1 MEVVLVTHVMTTPS
15 CQATTHNKKFSSPG
29 CAALVFLLTPLWP
42 NSGMTPLFRIPSN
55 GRQTV
60 FLGRWK
66 GGVNVRHFLL
76 LFFFGNTAAKL
87 TFLAA
92 IRILLFLSTLICAP
106 ENTQPRNNHSPRC
119 VRCICTC
126 CLPTPPGLRKERFH
140 YKRSRTLTCDTRAL
154 VTGADFANVF
164 FSFHF
169 GALCSFRWTLAFF
182 FIFSAG
188 AFFPCSLHFF
198 SGFNLH
204 FFFCNFGPSE
214 LHFHP
219 LPGYNFDID

>member
-42 NSGMTPLFRIPSN
+42 NSGMTPLFRTSPN

-66 GGVNVRHFLL
+66 GGVNFRHFLL
-76 LFFFGNTAAKL
+76 LFFLETLRQNWRFWL
-87 TFLAA
+87 PYD
-92 IRILLFLSTLICAP
+92 ILLFLSTLICAP

-164 FSFHF
+164 F
-169 GALCSFRWTLAFF
+169 LCILGHYAFFAGRLHF

-188 AFFPCSLHFF
+188 AFFPCRLHFF
-198 SGFNLH
+198 SGFNLQ
-204 FFFCNFGPSE
+204 F
-214 LHFHP
+214 
-219 LPGYNFDID
+219 I